1 MTATLQDIQ
10 DAWVNDETHTR
21 DEALTRSLA
30 DEYVAAHPEEFT
42 ELATLTIEEL
52 VQAVD
57 VFRSANLTTSQHR
70 VEAWLW
76 HHFEPQT
83 IGGSAQPQIRLSGG
97 AE

>member
-10 DAWVNDETHTR
+10 DAWVNTDEHPR

-30 DEYVAAHPEEFT
+30 DEYVAANPAEFT
-42 ELATLTIEEL
+42 ELAEL
-52 VQAVD
+52 SVEDLVSAVD
-57 VFRSANLTTSQHR
+57 VFRAAHLTTSQFR

-83 IGGSAQPQIRLSGG
+83 IGGAAQPTIRISGV

>member
-1 MTATLQDIQ
+1 VTATLQDIQ

-42 ELATLTIEEL
+42 ELATLSVEEL

-57 VFRSANLTTSQHR
+57 VFRAANLTQSQYR

-83 IGGSAQPQIRLSGG
+83 IGGSAQPQIRLSEGS
-97 AE
+97 